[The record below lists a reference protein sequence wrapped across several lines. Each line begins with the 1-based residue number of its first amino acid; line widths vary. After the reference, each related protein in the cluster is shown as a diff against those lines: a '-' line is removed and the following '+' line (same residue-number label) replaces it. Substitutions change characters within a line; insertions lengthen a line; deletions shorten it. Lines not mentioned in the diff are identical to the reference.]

1 MPPTAFRTRLSSYLH
16 LSTYL
21 VGAAL
26 ALGAFLPGTAQ
37 AQGFG
42 VYEQGTC
49 VMARAG
55 AAVASGCDD
64 GSSIYF
70 NPSHLADTDGLTVS
84 LGATMIDA
92 TGEFTYDYAA
102 QPPYR
107 GAEVSLEN
115 DPIPVP
121 HAYVTYG
128 LTDRIGL
135 GLGTYVPFGLETNW
149 PTRLSD
155 GSVFDGA
162 FEGFENRIQ
171 NIYVQ
176 PTLAYQVTPRLQV
189 GAGPVLGISSVEL
202 NQLLD
207 LSQQAVR
214 NPATGEAVPDPT
226 SEDPSEPLRFSQL
239 GIPFH
244 TAFARSSLESSNDLG
259 IGANVGLSYRV
270 TDRISFGARF
280 TTPITVTYDGEAD
293 FTQIQTGLQ
302 VPTDLTLNGQTLVPA
317 GTPIDGLL
325 QGQFSGGQLVSQDVE
340 TEITFPFQLV
350 TGLSVQATESL
361 LLLADYQLTGWS
373 AFDEIPLEFENLP
386 KQVRE
391 ENYENTHAVRFGAE
405 VDLSGTFTARLGY
418 LYNTAAAPDGVVT
431 PLLPESDRNQITI
444 GFGWQPSDRTEVNV
458 SYQALLQND
467 RRGRVRGGLPNEPVT
482 TDLNQGVYGFGANLF
497 GTTLTFH
504 L

>member
-1 MPPTAFRTRLSSYLH
+1 MPLSALSTRLPSCL
-16 LSTYL
+16 LA
-21 VGAAL
+21 AAL
-26 ALGAFLPGTAQ
+26 VLGLSLPGSAA

-55 AAVASGCDD
+55 AAVAQGCGDA
-64 GSSIYF
+64 SSIYF
-70 NPSHLADTDGLTVS
+70 NPAHIAGANGVTASI
-84 LGATMIDA
+84 GATMIDA
-92 TGEFTYDYAA
+92 TGEFAYDYAA

-107 GAEVSLEN
+107 GAEVALEN

-121 HAYVTYG
+121 HAYLTYG

-171 NIYVQ
+171 NIY
-176 PTLAYQVTPRLQV
+176 LAYQVTPRLQV
-189 GAGPVLGISSVEL
+189 GAGPILAISSVEL

-214 NPATGEAVPDPT
+214 NPVTGEAVPDPT

-259 IGANVGLSYRV
+259 IGVNVGLSYRV

-391 ENYENTHAVRFGAE
+391 ENYDNTHAVR
-405 VDLSGTFTARLGY
+405 LGSLRH
-418 LYNTAAAPDGVVT
+418 LYGP
-431 PLLPESDRNQITI
+431 P
-444 GFGWQPSDRTEVNV
+444 
-458 SYQALLQND
+458 
-467 RRGRVRGGLPNEPVT
+467 GLP
-482 TDLNQGVYGFGANLF
+482 LQHGRCAG
-497 GTTLTFH
+497 
-504 L
+504 